1 MINPDEAE
9 KQPTRPLP
17 GPRGRNNQQYKFTP
31 EELRVIRE
39 CNKESFYQR
48 CVPLGTLLG
57 GGVYYGVKT
66 GFFKASPRFGAAP
79 KVITAVVMGYFIGK
93 FSYQAKC
100 AEKLMQ
106 LPNSQIGEML
116 RQRRRGNLQDSL
128 DTGFGPAMS
137 LAPFSGMNSYDTYTD
152 LNPNNSLD
160 LDTTRPDAPGLEDY
174 QRPSVDNP
182 IYEEE
187 MPPIQKHNTTYE
199 ELRKKNREEYQ
210 QKRIGNYREPV
221 KPSSPSAKPSSESEE
236 TYNPSAAKTKY
247 GDVWG

>member
-1 MINPDEAE
+1 MNNPNNDEAE
-9 KQPTRPLP
+9 KEPRRQFP
-17 GPRGRNNQQYKFTP
+17 GPHARNNQQYKFTP
-31 EELRVIRE
+31 DELRVIRE

-48 CVPLGTLLG
+48 CLPLGALLG

-66 GFFKASPRFGAAP
+66 GSLKPNTRFGATP
-79 KVITAVVMGYFIGK
+79 KVLTAVVVGYFIGK

-106 LPNSQIGEML
+106 LPNSQLGEML
-116 RQRRRGNLQDSL
+116 RQKRRGNLQESL
-128 DTGFGPAMS
+128 DTSFGPGMS
-137 LAPFSGMNSYDTYTD
+137 LAPFSGMSSYDTYSD
-152 LNPNNSLD
+152 LNPNSSLNM
-160 LDTTRPDAPGLEDY
+160 DTARPDAPGLDDY

-187 MPPIQKHNTTYE
+187 MPPIQKHTTTYE

-210 QKRIGNYREPV
+210 QKRIGNYREP
-221 KPSSPSAKPSSESEE
+221 AKPLPPPSKSSSETED
-236 TYNPSAAKTKY
+236 PSAAKTKY